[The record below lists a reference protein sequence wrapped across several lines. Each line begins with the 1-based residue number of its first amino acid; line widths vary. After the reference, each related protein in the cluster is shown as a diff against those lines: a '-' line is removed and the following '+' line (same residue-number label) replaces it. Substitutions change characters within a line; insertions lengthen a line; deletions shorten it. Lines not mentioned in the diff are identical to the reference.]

1 MYTVVPFLFC
11 VTAGLPA
18 SDPGDLWPRP
28 KLQWDAGGESFACS
42 LQPSLLLVRLPSPGT
57 VGAQGLASGKW
68 E

>member
-1 MYTVVPFLFC
+1 MSPLLLC
-11 VTAGLPA
+11 VTSGLPA

-28 KLQWDAGGESFACS
+28 KLPWDAGGESFACS
-42 LQPSLLLVRLPSPGT
+42 LQPSFFLVRLPYPET